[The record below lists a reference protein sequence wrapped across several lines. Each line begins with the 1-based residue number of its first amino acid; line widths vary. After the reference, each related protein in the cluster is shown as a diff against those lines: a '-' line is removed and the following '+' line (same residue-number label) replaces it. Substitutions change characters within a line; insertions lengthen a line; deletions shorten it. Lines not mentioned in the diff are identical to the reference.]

1 MLRAFEGDL
10 TVFPPVLLM
19 QVYPARGV
27 QPSGRAATQWWLC
40 EVEKRSVWVCTALGA
55 IPCRGMPL

>member
-1 MLRAFEGDL
+1 LWRVVLRAFEGDL

-40 EVEKRSVWVCTALGA
+40 EVEAQRLAMHRDSV
-55 IPCRGMPL
+55 